1 MSMKEYAAKKEYIV
15 TLFKHEDL
23 DQFYTEMENQGG
35 NNYVPERAVAVIERR
50 DTSRNTHYWLTEW
63 EALELKKD
71 SRVRNVCLH
80 PRYLGISAGL
90 TVLREQT
97 SSTWNKSSSTSNTML
112 NWGLLRC
119 YEGDNR
125 SGWGSNGTNNQTG
138 TIKLPATGKNVDVVV
153 VDGDGIVFGHPE
165 YTVNADGTGSY
176 RSNNYNWFQHDPAV
190 KGSAAGN
197 YSYSIS
203 DHATHVSGTIAG
215 NTQGW
220 AREANIY
227 NIYYYAGAVGD
238 NNFPYVMDYVR
249 EFHRT
254 KSINPNTGRK
264 NPTIT
269 NNSWGMSI
277 FPSEWSFSDITAV
290 TYRGTRYTPSGAV
303 TFLGVSGVCTSNARL
318 AQLNGFE
325 NHGNRITTTGP
336 YTPPGGSILSIP
348 ETWLQ
353 QGQQAYITLVGDIG
367 PDPEYQV
374 FVQGPADINI
384 LNNTAI
390 DVVSGAMSLTSGI
403 EIYEGANPVPIATF
417 SDGPYSTSNGGTV
430 ETLIEQF
437 NYSLPNFE
445 QYIIKFTSTIV
456 LEDASNPTYATAMSV
471 TVITEETPATASVST
486 ITNSLLGAASL
497 ASAIT
502 PNFGNNDDGYWDL
515 TLPFNITY
523 LGATYSTIYVGTNFY
538 LTFTDGSTVYANL
551 SVSSPNL
558 PKIMLCCG
566 DRSVQRIY
574 YGVEGTAPNRTYRVR
589 MEGSTGTTGTLGSPT
604 MICEYVFYE
613 DNPAQIDLQ
622 IGSNAA
628 KSSGTGFTTQQ
639 LNDWGF
645 ISGQRLPKRV
655 AALDSDIEDAIQE
668 GIMYVGAAGNGR
680 WKHCLPD
687 DPDWDNTF
695 EMATRYPGSAA
706 EPYYYMRGSSPT
718 ANDVFDPERPV
729 GDQGYNIPNIC
740 VGSIDVT
747 SGDYKASYSDCGPG
761 VDIWA
766 PGTSIISALTSG
778 VSDSRSSG
786 TTYYLGKLS
795 GTSMASPQVC
805 GVLACALENN
815 PFWNQTQ
822 AKEYILSVA
831 KTGQITATTGGPAD
845 VTDLQGAPNK
855 YLYYKRE
862 RPDTGTMVPKQAV
875 GARPATGAAWPRSR
889 IRRFR

>member
-23 DQFYTEMENQGG
+23 DQFYNEMENQGG
-35 NNYVPERAVAVIERR
+35 KGYVPERAVAVIERR

-63 EALELKKD
+63 ESLELRKD
-71 SRVRNVCLH
+71 FRVRNVCLH

-97 SSTWNKSSSTSNTML
+97 SSNWNKSSSTGNTML

-119 YEGDNR
+119 YEGEDR
-125 SGWGSNGTNNQTG
+125 GGWGSNGTNNQTG

-153 VDGDGIVFGHPE
+153 VDGDGIIFGHPE

-176 RSNNYNWFQHDPAV
+176 RSNQYNWFQHDPVV
-190 KGSAAGN
+190 KGSAASN

-227 NIYYYAGAVGD
+227 NIYYYAGAVGN

-249 EFHRT
+249 EFHKT
-254 KSINPNTGRK
+254 KSINPATGRK

-277 FPSEWSFSDITAV
+277 FPSEWSFGDITAV

-353 QGQQAYITLVGDIG
+353 QGQQAYITLVGATG

-417 SDGPYSTSNGGTV
+417 SDGPYSTTNGGTV
-430 ETLIEQF
+430 EALIEEF
-437 NYSLPNFE
+437 NISLPNFE
-445 QYIIKFTSTIV
+445 QYIIKFTSAIV
-456 LEDASNPTYATAMSV
+456 LEDASNPTYATSMSV
-471 TVITEETPATASVST
+471 TVITETTPATASVTT

-497 ASAIT
+497 TSAIT
-502 PNFGNNDDGYWDL
+502 PSLGNNDDGYWNL

-523 LGATYSTIYVGTNFY
+523 LGATYTTIYVGTNFY
-538 LTFTDGSTVYANL
+538 LTFTDGSTIYSGI

-574 YGVEGTAPNRTYRVR
+574 YGVEGVAPNRTYRVR

-604 MICEYVFYE
+604 MVCEYVFYE
-613 DNPAQIDLQ
+613 ATPDQIDLQ

-628 KSSGTGFTTQQ
+628 KSSGTGFSTEQ
-639 LNDWGF
+639 LNTWGF
-645 ISGQRLPKRV
+645 IAGQRIPKRV

-680 WKHCLPD
+680 WKHCLPG

-695 EMATRYPGSAA
+695 EMATRYPGSVA
-706 EPYYYMRGSSPT
+706 EPYYYMRGTSPT
-718 ANDVFDPERPV
+718 ANDVFDPQRPV

-766 PGTSIISALTSG
+766 PGTNIISSLTSG
-778 VSDSRSSG
+778 VNDSRSSG
-786 TTYYLGKLS
+786 TTYYLGKFS

-831 KTGQITATTGGPAD
+831 KTGQITATNGGPAD
-845 VTDLQGAPNK
+845 TTDLQGAPNK
-855 YLYYKRE
+855 FLYYKRE
-862 RPDTGTMVPKQAV
+862 RLDTGTMVPKQAV
-875 GARPATGAAWPRSR
+875 GARPTTGAAWPRSR